1 MPNQT
6 CLTSCWVGKRA
17 GEGKTQ
23 KFSGREGICFGGH
36 VSSPLIKKK
45 KKWAQIPVPH
55 PLACL
60 LQSHGHKGHTLSV
73 SSFQVTSGTGGGHR
87 FGGQGELWCNRL
99 GERREH
105 EGKVGRDEVWRHMG
119 VNTQGKA
126 GGQKR
131 GCMMENR
138 ERQIQKRGEV
148 GNRVGTH

>member
-1 MPNQT
+1 MLPNQT

-23 KFSGREGICFGGH
+23 KFRGREGICFGGH
-36 VSSPLIKKK
+36 VSSPFKKK
-45 KKWAQIPVPH
+45 KKGHRSLFHTHWPACCSHMVTKVTHFLSAASKSPV
-55 PLACL
+55 
-60 LQSHGHKGHTLSV
+60 
-73 SSFQVTSGTGGGHR
+73 GTGGGHR

-105 EGKVGRDEVWRHMG
+105 EGKVDRDEVWRHMG
-119 VNTQGKA
+119 DSTQGKA